1 MKVIKVNLK
10 ERSYN
15 IVIGSGLLQSA
26 GRFIRG
32 LNLGR
37 AAYIITN
44 ASIYAKYGRQ
54 LSHALKACGFDLKF
68 KLIADSEKSKSLKTA
83 YAIIKDIALF
93 DHNRRVFIIA
103 FGGGV
108 IGDLSGF
115 VASIYKRGIAYVQ
128 IPTTLLAQVDSAI
141 GGKTAVDLT
150 EGKNLV
156 GTFYQPRIVLSD
168 VSLLKTLDSRQIKTG
183 LAEVVKYALIKDR
196 KLFDYL
202 EINSRGGLKSNGK
215 LLEFI
220 VARCAAI
227 KAKVVEADEKDT
239 KGIRMILNFGHTL
252 GHAIEAASGYKG
264 YNHGEA
270 VALGMLLALDISEK
284 LGLIK
289 PHLAE
294 RIELLIRAIGLPVKI
309 AKKIPLSRIIRAHYR
324 DKKFSGARNRFVLIM
339 GIGKTKIVENIP
351 LQVIKKTLAART

>member
-1 MKVIKVNLK
+1 MKIIKVNLR

-26 GRFIRG
+26 GRFMRG

-83 YAIIKDIALF
+83 YAIIKDITLF
-93 DHNRRVFIIA
+93 DYNRRVFIIA

-156 GTFYQPRIVLSD
+156 GAFYQPRLVLSD
-168 VSLLKTLDSRQIKTG
+168 VRLLATLDSRQIKTG
-183 LAEVVKYALIKDR
+183 LAEIVKYALIKDS

-202 EINSRGGLKSNGK
+202 EANSRCMAHLFNYLFKNIFT
-215 LLEFI
+215 LFLIDRF
-220 VARCAAI
+220 
-227 KAKVVEADEKDT
+227 DT
-239 KGIRMILNFGHTL
+239 FFLNFNLYLRFAHFV
-252 GHAIEAASGYKG
+252 YKF
-264 YNHGEA
+264 
-270 VALGMLLALDISEK
+270 IS
-284 LGLIK
+284 
-289 PHLAE
+289 A
-294 RIELLIRAIGLPVKI
+294 
-309 AKKIPLSRIIRAHYR
+309 
-324 DKKFSGARNRFVLIM
+324 
-339 GIGKTKIVENIP
+339 
-351 LQVIKKTLAART
+351 